1 MPNGD
6 KSMFRGGAVKLREL
20 RVYVALGDS
29 KLAREYEPNMF
40 QWGKGE
46 LEAIRANDPGNPE
59 KKAKE
64 KTAEEG
70 DEKGLPLAALLILP
84 VALVARTVYLLLA
97 SGGDF

>member
-59 KKAKE
+59 KKEKE
-64 KTAEEG
+64 KTEEE